1 MGTFETFREL
11 VIFDSLRNTSD
22 RLGGL
27 ASMLVKLTVLEGL
40 ELSLLLHVPSPSS
53 DGCLVSFLPLLLVSS
68 SSFSFRM

>member
-27 ASMLVKLTVLEGL
+27 ASMLVKLTVLEGM
-40 ELSLLLHVPSPSS
+40 ELLLPPHVPSPSS
-53 DGCLVSFLPLLLVSS
+53 SVYLVSFLPLLLVSS
-68 SSFSFRM
+68 SSLSFRM